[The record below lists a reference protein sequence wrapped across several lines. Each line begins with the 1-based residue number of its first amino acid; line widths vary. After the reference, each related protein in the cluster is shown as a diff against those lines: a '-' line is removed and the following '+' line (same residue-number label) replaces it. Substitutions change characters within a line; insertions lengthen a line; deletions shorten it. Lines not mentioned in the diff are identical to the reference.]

1 MEDQIMEIKKY
12 DDMNSMQID
21 AIREIGSI
29 GTGNAVSALSSIMN
43 TPIKMDVPKIKIEEF
58 DDAVYAVGSPEDI
71 VMAVLVTMSGDMD
84 GMMMFLVEKQGINE
98 ILGHI
103 ISENVDDLFQISE
116 MGLSALTEVGNIMIS
131 SYVNA
136 IAQMASMNIEL
147 SVPAAAVNM
156 LGGILTVPM
165 AELGYETDKL
175 MMIDGSM
182 TIEDKKFNNTILML
196 PRIKSLNVLMEKLV
210 GLYG

>member
-1 MEDQIMEIKKY
+1 MEIKKY

-103 ISENVDDLFQISE
+103 INENVDDLFQISE

-136 IAQMASMNIEL
+136 ISQMASMNIEL

-182 TIEDKKFNNTILML
+182 TIENKRFNNTILML

>member
-1 MEDQIMEIKKY
+1 MEIKKY

>member
-1 MEDQIMEIKKY
+1 MEIKKY

-43 TPIKMDVPKIKIEEF
+43 TPIKMDVPSIKIEEF

-103 ISENVDDLFQISE
+103 INENVDDLFQISE

-136 IAQMASMNIEL
+136 ISQMATMDIEL

-156 LGGILTVPM
+156 LGGILAVPM

-210 GLYG
+210 GMYG

>member
-1 MEDQIMEIKKY
+1 MEIKKY

-43 TPIKMDVPKIKIEEF
+43 TPIKMDVPTIKIEEF
-58 DDAVYAVGSPEDI
+58 DDVVYAVGSPEDV
-71 VMAVLVTMSGDMD
+71 VMAVLVTMSGEMD
-84 GMMMFLVEKQGINE
+84 GIMMFLVEKQGINE
-98 ILGHI
+98 ILGHVI
-103 ISENVDDLFQISE
+103 NENIEDLFQISE
-116 MGLSALTEVGNIMIS
+116 MGISALTEVGNIMIS

-136 IAQMASMNIEL
+136 ISQMANIDIEL
-147 SVPAAAVNM
+147 SVPAMAVNM
-156 LGGILTVPM
+156 LGGILSVPM

-182 TIEDKKFNNTILML
+182 TIDDKTFNNTILML

-210 GLYG
+210 GIYG

>member
-1 MEDQIMEIKKY
+1 MEIKRY

-43 TPIKMDVPKIKIEEF
+43 TPIKMDVPTIKIEEF

-103 ISENVDDLFQISE
+103 INENVEDLFQISE

-136 IAQMASMNIEL
+136 ISQMATMNIEL

-175 MMIDGSM
+175 LMIDGSM

-210 GLYG
+210 GMYG

>member
-1 MEDQIMEIKKY
+1 MEIKKY

-29 GTGNAVSALSSIMN
+29 GTGNAISALSSIMN
-43 TPIKMDVPKIKIEEF
+43 TPIKMDVPSIKVEEF

-71 VMAVLVTMSGDMD
+71 VMAVLVTMSGEMD

-98 ILGHI
+98 ILGHVI
-103 ISENVDDLFQISE
+103 NEHVEDLFQISE
-116 MGLSALTEVGNIMIS
+116 MGLSALTELGNIMIS

-136 IAQMASMNIEL
+136 ISQMANMNIEL

-156 LGGILTVPM
+156 LGGILSVPM

-182 TIEDKKFNNTILML
+182 TIKGNTFNNTILML
-196 PRIKSLNVLMEKLV
+196 PRIKSLNALMEKLV
-210 GLYG
+210 GIYG

>member
-1 MEDQIMEIKKY
+1 MEIKKY

-29 GTGNAVSALSSIMN
+29 GTGNAISALSSIMN
-43 TPIKMDVPKIKIEEF
+43 TPIKMDVPTIKIEEF

-71 VMAVLVTMSGDMD
+71 IMAVLVTMSGDMD

-103 ISENVDDLFQISE
+103 INENVEDLFQISE

-136 IAQMASMNIEL
+136 ISQMATMDIEL

-156 LGGILTVPM
+156 LGGILAVPM

-210 GLYG
+210 GMYG